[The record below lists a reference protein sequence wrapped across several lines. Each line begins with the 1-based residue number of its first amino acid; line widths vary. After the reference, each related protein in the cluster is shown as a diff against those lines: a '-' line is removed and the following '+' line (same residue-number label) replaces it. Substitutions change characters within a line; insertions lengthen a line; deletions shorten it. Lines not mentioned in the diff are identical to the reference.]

1 MWAKILRFSASHSST
16 AWLLAIG
23 LTFATG
29 AIWYVQQ
36 LRVKA
41 ARCEASQEI
50 MGRYE
55 RLADRLERELSDELE
70 RDEKA
75 LRDAV
80 HPCLDVRTDELLR
93 DPLDAGGVPR
103 DPAGQ

>member
-1 MWAKILRFSASHSST
+1 MTMWTRLTLWFARFSASHAST
-16 AWLLAIG
+16 AWLIAIG
-23 LTFATG
+23 LALLGSG
-29 AIWYVQQ
+29 AISIQQ
-36 LRVKA
+36 LRVAA

-55 RLADRLERELSDELE
+55 RLADRLEQELNDELE

-93 DPLDAGGVPR
+93 DPLDAG
-103 DPAGQ
+103 